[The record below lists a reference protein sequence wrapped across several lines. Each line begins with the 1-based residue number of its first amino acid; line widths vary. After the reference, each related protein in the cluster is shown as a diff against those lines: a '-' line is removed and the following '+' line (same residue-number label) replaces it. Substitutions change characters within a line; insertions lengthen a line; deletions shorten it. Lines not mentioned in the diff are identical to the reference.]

1 MLMLKSLMM
10 LILAMTIK
18 QQLQPEEPLMSGG
31 IQWNR
36 SFFYV
41 VVGLVDA
48 NHGKLAMMFQPNG
61 PPKSCW
67 CCCFWS
73 CWWSQPWIWSTM
85 IFQPNGPSASG
96 CREGGG
102 GPRPLQQVF
111 QRPLWGPSPS
121 CSSWW
126 WRGGCRWW
134 TMMAMT
140 MIVTRV
146 MYTNSSILIYLLCF
160 YLISS
165 LWYLV
170 HFFLIHCKSFINSL
184 IPEYWSLSDDKSWYI
199 LSSSYKD
206 WTSQIVAFE
215 VFDQKF
221 KLCARSQLF
230 PAH

>member
-73 CWWSQPWIWSTM
+73 CWWSQPWIWSNM
-85 IFQPNGPSASG
+85 IFQPNGPSTSG

-102 GPRPLQQVF
+102 GPRPLQQVL
-111 QRPLWGPSPS
+111 QRPLWGPAPS
-121 CSSWW
+121 WSLWW

-140 MIVTRV
+140 MIVTKGGVWVPEDDNGDHGTSVSDKIDQKTKVGQNTR
-146 MYTNSSILIYLLCF
+146 
-160 YLISS
+160 
-165 LWYLV
+165 
-170 HFFLIHCKSFINSL
+170 FFLRFFS
-184 IPEYWSLSDDKSWYI
+184 
-199 LSSSYKD
+199 
-206 WTSQIVAFE
+206 
-215 VFDQKF
+215 
-221 KLCARSQLF
+221 
-230 PAH
+230 PAHFDHWKLR